1 MTNNALS
8 RIQYIF
14 YCNTYTAANYKFL
27 PWGNFVYILD
37 NINKTTKKTINKQVG
52 DDVFRDDP
60 TVLALEARIAAM
72 AGNSSKT

>member
-27 PWGNFVYILD
+27 PWGNFLYILD
-37 NINKTTKKTINKQVG
+37 NINKTTKKTINKN
-52 DDVFRDDP
+52 RW
-60 TVLALEARIAAM
+60 AM
-72 AGNSSKT
+72 TILIKPQKNNQ